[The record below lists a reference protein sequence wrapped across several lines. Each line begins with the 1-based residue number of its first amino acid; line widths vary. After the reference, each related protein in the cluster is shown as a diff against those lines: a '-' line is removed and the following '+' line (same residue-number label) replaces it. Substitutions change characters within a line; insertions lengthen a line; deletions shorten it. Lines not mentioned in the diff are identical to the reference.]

1 GLFLPRNKNR
11 EITSWKDG
19 NRQKPQ
25 CFPCKPLLLWIK
37 QKDDIYRTFVRPQS
51 DNLQRPV
58 TEFARKDFA
67 ALQETFT
74 VHEALDAIRQ
84 KGVGERIVYFYVTD
98 AQGKLTGVVPTRRLL
113 TAPVEQRLS
122 EFMIPRVM
130 AIPQTATV
138 LEACEMFVLHKFLAF
153 PVVDE
158 QRRMVGVVD
167 VDLLRSEVFEMEEP
181 VDGDDVFER
190 IGFHITQVRDAS
202 PLRAFR
208 FRFPWLLTTILSGTA
223 CAFLASAFEMTL
235 ARTIVLAFF
244 LTMVL
249 ALGESV
255 AMQSMTVTIQALHSA
270 TPSIRW
276 YLRVLQREMITAVLL
291 GLGCGGVV
299 ALIVWFWR
307 GAGLPAIVIG
317 SSIALS
323 LCAACFFGL
332 SVPAALHAFKLD
344 PKISAG
350 PVALALTDV
359 LTLLFYFLLAT
370 WIL

>member
-1 GLFLPRNKNR
+1 M
-11 EITSWKDG
+11 
-19 NRQKPQ
+19 
-25 CFPCKPLLLWIK
+25 
-37 QKDDIYRTFVRPQS
+37 RPQN
-51 DNLQRPV
+51 DHLQRPV

-67 ALQETFT
+67 ALHENFT
-74 VHEALDAIRQ
+74 VQEALDAIRQ

-98 AQGKLTGVVPTRRLL
+98 ENGKLTGVVPTRRLL
-113 TAPVEQRLS
+113 TASINQRLN
-122 EFMIPRVM
+122 EFMIPRVL

-153 PVVDE
+153 PVVDNE
-158 QRRMVGVVD
+158 RHMVGIVD
-167 VDLLRSEVFEMEEP
+167 VDLLRNEVFEMDGSEE
-181 VDGDDVFER
+181 DHDVFET
-190 IGFHITQVRDAS
+190 IGFHVAQVRDAS
-202 PLRAFR
+202 PFR
-208 FRFPWLLTTILSGTA
+208 IFRYRFPWLLTTILSGTA

-235 ARTIVLAFF
+235 AKTIVLAFF

-270 TPSIRW
+270 TPNLRW
-276 YLRVLQREMITAVLL
+276 YLDVLRREMTTGILL

-299 ALIVWFWR
+299 GLIVLTWR
-307 GAGLPAIVIG
+307 GTALPAVVIG

-350 PVALALTDV
+350 PVALALTDL
-359 LTLLFYFLLAT
+359 LTLLFYFSLAAWLL
-370 WIL
+370 